1 MLSRLLA
8 MCTCTLVYFALGHVG
23 LLLCCNTQG
32 DYTKYEVIFER
43 LLRLKVEGAEGGA
56 GFLGLQAGGDIMK
69 RGLYRSFR
77 ITLPKELL
85 WNSMILENCGTSL
98 RPV

>member
-1 MLSRLLA
+1 LIEKAERPGI
-8 MCTCTLVYFALGHVG
+8 LVDWGIGRVG
-23 LLLCCNTQG
+23 AIEGCPAA
-32 DYTKYEVIFER
+32 
-43 LLRLKVEGAEGGA
+43 LRLKVEGAEGGA